1 MYLEY
6 KHDPLDARNLELVA
20 SENMTLGQRIC
31 LHLRELGR
39 GLVSWIPAAPG
50 TALRILAYRPF
61 FKKASFFRFGV
72 GVVVLGFK
80 NISLG
85 HGVALN
91 RYASLTADRGLISL
105 GDNVYVGDFCT
116 ISGDDGEVNI
126 GNNVLIAAYTL
137 IQAANHKFDRLDI
150 PIMDQGHE
158 PSYVHIED
166 DVWIGAGCVICPGV
180 RIGTGAV
187 VGAGAVVTKDVPPY
201 AVVGGVPAKVIRYRN
216 EGAGEE
222 N

>member
-1 MYLEY
+1 
-6 KHDPLDARNLELVA
+6 
-20 SENMTLGQRIC
+20 MTLGQRIC
-31 LHLRELGR
+31 LHLREIGR

-50 TALRILAYRPF
+50 TVLRILAYRPF
-61 FKKASFFRFGV
+61 FKQASFFRFGV
-72 GVVVLGFK
+72 GVVILGFK

-85 HGVALN
+85 RNVALN
-91 RYASLTADRGLISL
+91 RYASLTADRGAISL

-116 ISGDDGEVNI
+116 ISGDDGEVAI

-158 PSYVHIED
+158 TSYVYIAD
-166 DVWIGAGCVICPGV
+166 DVWIGAHCVICPGV

-187 VGAGAVVTKDVPPY
+187 IGAGAVVTKDIPPY
-201 AVVGGVPAKVIRYRN
+201 AVAGGVPARVIRYRN
-216 EGAGEE
+216 EDAGRGEPKGD
-222 N
+222 NPL

>member
-1 MYLEY
+1 
-6 KHDPLDARNLELVA
+6 
-20 SENMTLGQRIC
+20 MTLGQRIS
-31 LHLRELGR
+31 LHLREIGR

-72 GVVVLGFK
+72 GVVILGFK

-85 HGVALN
+85 RGVALN
-91 RYASLTADRGLISL
+91 RYASLTADRGSISL

-116 ISGDDGEVNI
+116 ISGDDGEVTI

-137 IQAANHKFDRLDI
+137 IQAANHNFDRLDI

-158 PSYVHIED
+158 PSFVHIED
-166 DVWIGAGCVICPGV
+166 DVWIGASCVICPGV

-187 VGAGAVVTKDVPPY
+187 VGAGAVVTKDVPPF
-201 AVVGGVPAKVIRYRN
+201 AVTGGVPAKVIRYRKSEIDTSG
-216 EGAGEE
+216 EGKPQGAAAP
-222 N
+222 

>member
-1 MYLEY
+1 MD
-6 KHDPLDARNLELVA
+6 K
-20 SENMTLGQRIC
+20 NMTLRQRIC

-61 FKKASFFRFGV
+61 FKQASFFRFGV
-72 GVVVLGFK
+72 GVVILGFK

-85 HGVALN
+85 RGVALN
-91 RYASLTADRGLISL
+91 RYASLTADRGAITL

-116 ISGDDGEVNI
+116 ISGDDGEVTI

-158 PSYVHIED
+158 TSYVHIED

-180 RIGTGAV
+180 RIGSGAV
-187 VGAGAVVTKDVPPY
+187 IGAGAVVTKDVPPL
-201 AVVGGVPAKVIRYRN
+201 AVAGGVPARVIKYRGGN
-216 EGAGEE
+216 ENIGEGKPKGAKPL
-222 N
+222 